1 MLAGLHPALP
11 VTGHTGQAEALLGGQ
26 QHARIGRGGKGMQD
40 LGTGLQLDET
50 GDGHPVTPRRRQA
63 RHRNGIDP
71 AVTGQG
77 MELVGGLDLVRTS
90 QLVTGLEAEL
100 AGIVAMTLT
109 GTHPAFGRDDDGDR
123 LFHLTG
129 LDGGL
134 LGSLDE
140 RAAVVA
146 VGLDVGLDLLDDGLL
161 QRGLAAQQALQLLAL
176 VKELLQLLLDTD
188 GLQACQLAQADL
200 QDVLGLALG
209 QPEGL
214 HQRGL
219 GLIRFTNDADDLVD
233 VEQHQLPALKDMDAV
248 LDLAQAVGAAPA
260 NGMQPEVDP
269 FLQDLGERLL
279 AWPLVLAQ
287 HHQVDGHRG
296 FQTGAGQQRVDQQRL
311 LDAGGLGLED
321 QAHGSLTAAFVTH
334 RIHHVQDLRLGLQ
347 LLRCEG
353 LLAAA
358 HLRIAQLLDLF
369 QHLLGRD
376 AMWKLV
382 DNQLPLAPGQ
392 FLDVIAGTHAD
403 GAPAAAI
410 GLGQVRTAADDLAA
424 AREVGAGHDLHQRLV
439 RQLRVADESDGGL
452 GHFHQVVRRDLGGH
466 GHGNA
471 RGAVEQDHRQPR
483 RQQLRLGGRAVVV
496 GHELHR
502 TLVDLVKQ
510 QAGVLCEPCL
520 GVTHGS
526 RTVPIARTEVALAID
541 QRVAQAEVLRHAH
554 HRIVGGGIPMRVIF
568 AQHVTHHPG
577 RLDRLGG
584 RPQPHLVHGK
594 QDAPLHGFLAI
605 AHIRQR
611 SASDGGDGVVQIG
624 PLGVAGQCQP
634 VGALFLVKDDLGIH
648 SVSIR
653 RPAAAGPLN
662 SVRRRHVPDR
672 RALPA
677 SCAGRRPR
685 PCPSGA

>member
-1 MLAGLHPALP
+1 
-11 VTGHTGQAEALLGGQ
+11 
-26 QHARIGRGGKGMQD
+26 MQD
-40 LGTGLQLDET
+40 LGTGLQLDEA
-50 GDGHPVTPRRRQA
+50 GDRHPITPRRGQSC
-63 RHRNGIDP
+63 HGNGIDP
-71 AVTGQG
+71 AVAGQG
-77 MELVGGLDLVRTS
+77 IELVGGLDLVCTG
-90 QLVTGLEAEL
+90 QLVTGLEVEL
-100 AGIVAMTLT
+100 PGIVAMPLT
-109 GTHPAFGRDDDGDR
+109 GPHPALGRDDDGDR

-129 LDGGL
+129 LDSRL

-176 VKELLQLLLDTD
+176 IEQFLQLLLDAD

-200 QDVLGLALG
+200 QDVLGLPLG

-219 GLIRFTNDADDLVD
+219 GLVRFTDDADDLVD
-233 VEQHQLPALKDMDAV
+233 VEQHQLPPFKDVDAI

-260 NGMQPEVDP
+260 HGVQPEVDP
-269 FLQDLGERLL
+269 LLQDLSERLL
-279 AWPLVLAQ
+279 AGPLVLPQ
-287 HHQVDGHRG
+287 HHQIDGHRG

-321 QAHGSLTAAFVTH
+321 QAHGSLTAAFVAH

-347 LLRCEG
+347 LLGREG

-358 HLRIAQLLDLF
+358 HLRVAQLLDLF

-376 AMWKLV
+376 TMRQLI

-403 GAPAAAI
+403 GAPAAAV
-410 GLGQVRTAADDLAA
+410 GLGQVGTAADDLAA

-439 RQLRVADESDGGL
+439 RQLRIADEGNGGL
-452 GHFHQVVRRDLGGH
+452 GHLHQVVRGNLGGH

-483 RQQLRLGGRAVVV
+483 RQQFRLGGRAVVV
-496 GHELHR
+496 WHEFHR
-502 TLVDLVKQ
+502 TLVDLVEQ
-510 QAGVLCEPCL
+510 QAGVLREPCL
-520 GVTHGS
+520 GVTHGG
-526 RTVPIARTEVALAID
+526 RAVAITRTEVALAIN

-554 HRIVGGGIPMRVIF
+554 HRIVGGGISVRVIF
-568 AQHVTHHPG
+568 AQHITHHPG

-594 QDAPLHGFLAI
+594 QDAPLHGLLAI
-605 AHIRQR
+605 AHVRQR
-611 SASDGGDGVVQIG
+611 TAADGGDGVVQIG

-634 VGALFLVKDDLGIH
+634 VGALFLVEDDLGIH

-662 SVRRRHVPDR
+662 SVRRRHGPDR